1 MDIAKHEGINIK
13 DTVKFRELK
22 NMIWSMYE
30 IETEDQK
37 AERKRFQRK
46 ERLEFSGL
54 FRCRRPTETT
64 SSKNPGKAPIEEPP
78 REPEKNFYLKQKESN
93 ECYVAE
99 LQKYW
104 IYRECGMLGTF
115 LSLTGLRESANLA
128 FLQKHMGATCFKNLR
143 LLGGFETLESG
154 EMGHWCL
161 KDENEKV
168 PVPELMEQIAS
179 VTGVLSEQQ
188 RLVCHDSIQTTI
200 FHSCLCF
207 FNSLLQDSRRLY
219 APGRLYHIVERK
231 PFRWFFMDLSPTFT
245 DEVNLIKVINIPLIS
260 PPEAK
265 IAGDGERLTR
275 MPDEILASL
284 GSLMASHSPPLDALV
299 VRSEDYHQSEC
310 VSAMDKRHKFVS
322 GFMSSSGLALITAN
336 KALLWTDGRY
346 FLQAEHQLSNKWKL
360 MRTCR

>member
-1 MDIAKHEGINIK
+1 MGCSSEGLVEYPCS
-13 DTVKFRELK
+13 TR
-22 NMIWSMYE
+22 
-30 IETEDQK
+30 
-37 AERKRFQRK
+37 
-46 ERLEFSGL
+46 
-54 FRCRRPTETT
+54 T

-154 EMGHWCL
+154 EMGHWWL

-188 RLVCHDSIQTTI
+188 RLICHETSDLLVC
-200 FHSCLCF
+200 CLRC
-207 FNSLLQDSRRLY
+207 
-219 APGRLYHIVERK
+219 
-231 PFRWFFMDLSPTFT
+231 TF
-245 DEVNLIKVINIPLIS
+245 
-260 PPEAK
+260 
-265 IAGDGERLTR
+265 
-275 MPDEILASL
+275 
-284 GSLMASHSPPLDALV
+284 
-299 VRSEDYHQSEC
+299 
-310 VSAMDKRHKFVS
+310 
-322 GFMSSSGLALITAN
+322 LALEFPTN
-336 KALLWTDGRY
+336 YKLDKA
-346 FLQAEHQLSNKWKL
+346 WKHYAGVQ
-360 MRTCR
+360 RFGPSCG